1 MNNSLTSVTDEVQL
15 KFLFLSDQHDPD
27 SYVRENSKE
36 QFEGLAKNATP
47 LTEYVIQYLT
57 QNNDLTSQEARVK
70 FLNEV
75 EPIMDEM
82 ASSKL
87 AFLFKKRISV
97 LLDLT
102 LNEID
107 NLIKV
112 KNKKTLKAPMQQLK
126 RQTTSVVKRFVILLI
141 LNPEL
146 IEKSDKDI
154 SWGESLDEQLAQ
166 ACISKILVDENHNT
180 ASIFHYLS
188 NRFDNEFID
197 EIKSQALNFDEE
209 ISPKDEF
216 VAVRKKI
223 KQSKLQA
230 SNKSKLDAIKHKS
243 FDTLTSEE
251 KEFLKEFTKR

>member
-1 MNNSLTSVTDEVQL
+1 
-15 KFLFLSDQHDPD
+15 
-27 SYVRENSKE
+27 
-36 QFEGLAKNATP
+36 
-47 LTEYVIQYLT
+47 
-57 QNNDLTSQEARVK
+57 
-70 FLNEV
+70 
-75 EPIMDEM
+75 
-82 ASSKL
+82 
-87 AFLFKKRISV
+87 
-97 LLDLT
+97 
-102 LNEID
+102 
-107 NLIKV
+107 
-112 KNKKTLKAPMQQLK
+112 MQQLK

-180 ASIFHYLS
+180 ASILHYLS

-197 EIKSQALNFDEE
+197 EIKSQVLNFDEE
-209 ISPKDEF
+209 ISPKYEF

-230 SNKSKLDAIKHKS
+230 STKSKLDAIQHKS

>member
-1 MNNSLTSVTDEVQL
+1 M
-15 KFLFLSDQHDPD
+15 
-27 SYVRENSKE
+27 
-36 QFEGLAKNATP
+36 P

-57 QNNDLTSQEARVK
+57 QNNDLTSQEGRVK

-75 EPIMDEM
+75 EPIINEM
-82 ASSKL
+82 ASEKL

-112 KNKKTLKAPMQQLK
+112 KNKITSKAPIQQLN

-141 LNPEL
+141 LNPKL

-166 ACISKILVDENHNT
+166 ACISKILVDEKN
-180 ASIFHYLS
+180 
-188 NRFDNEFID
+188 
-197 EIKSQALNFDEE
+197 Q
-209 ISPKDEF
+209 
-216 VAVRKKI
+216 
-223 KQSKLQA
+223 
-230 SNKSKLDAIKHKS
+230 
-243 FDTLTSEE
+243 
-251 KEFLKEFTKR
+251 